1 MRALNIIFIS
11 GFLSCTAWQV
21 QAEPQN
27 NLRQLL
33 AEQQQQLQQELAA
46 SIRSQVQFAVK
57 TTTQELVYVSH
68 LSQQPAQ
75 STTLAALI
83 TLNTADL
90 DKDVK

>member
-1 MRALNIIFIS
+1 MRALNIIFVS

-27 NLRQLL
+27 HLRQLL
-33 AEQQQQLQQELAA
+33 AEQQQQLQQELAV
-46 SIRSQVQFAVK
+46 SIRVQVQLAVK
-57 TTTQELVYVSH
+57 ATTQELVYVSNI
-68 LSQQPAQ
+68 SQHPAQ
-75 STTLAALI
+75 STTVAALI